1 MGQPKESTGLLCP
14 SPDNPS
20 AYSIYAE
27 EPRGTPDNYKI
38 SKSAKLS
45 ITDKDINVV
54 TPQSLRPLNSQSTP
68 NTVNNAMKAGE
79 RLAGGARALNAEVR
93 QSHEV

>member
-1 MGQPKESTGLLCP
+1 MGQPKESTGLLSP
-14 SPDNPS
+14 SPDDPS

-38 SKSAKLS
+38 SESAKLS
-45 ITDKDINVV
+45 ITDKDIDAV
-54 TPQSLRPLNSQSTP
+54 TPQSLGQSTP
-68 NTVNNAMKAGE
+68 NTVDDAMKAGE
-79 RLAGGARALNAEVR
+79 RLAGGARAPNAEVR